1 MNILILG
8 AGPAGL
14 MAAKAA
20 LGNGANVTLV
30 EENHGVGGQIWRGES
45 KLIDHPK
52 LAFIGGARVV
62 SRKGERSLLLET
74 AGGGRTLAWERLIV
88 CAGARELLLPFP
100 GWTLPGVTGAGGLQA
115 LVKGGM
121 PVAGR
126 RVVVA
131 GSGPLLLA
139 VAASV
144 QAAGAKVAAIVEHRG
159 TRELARFAGALAL
172 RHGAKLGQAATLAW
186 RLRGVPY
193 LRGATLVGAT
203 GDTRL
208 RSVTL
213 RRGTGD
219 VSIDCD
225 FLAAG
230 FGLVPNTELGALLGC
245 AIDGG
250 RRIVVDGNQRTSVDD
265 VWAAGECTGIG
276 GVDKSMAEGRIAGLC
291 ASGAAPGATETGAR
305 SRAHDFGEL
314 LARSFAPTNA
324 LRAMCQPTTIVCRC
338 EDVTAARLTQHADW
352 RNAKLQTRAG
362 MGPCQGRVCGSAC
375 EFLYGWQAPAAQCP
389 IFPASAATLAG
400 AAPYAD
406 ISANGSSMLSAG
418 SVNHFGPDSV
428 M

>member
-14 MAAKAA
+14 AAAQAA
-20 LGNGANVTLV
+20 LAHGAKVTLV
-30 EENHGVGGQIWRGES
+30 DENHGPGGQIWRGTAR
-45 KLIDHPK
+45 LDAHPK
-52 LAFIGGARVV
+52 LTFIGGARVV
-62 SRKGERSLLLET
+62 SSAGGCTLLLET
-74 AGGGRTLAWERLIV
+74 AGGARTLEWERLIV

-121 PVAGR
+121 PVAGQ

-144 QAAGAKVAAIVEHRG
+144 QAAGAKLVAIAEQRG
-159 TRELARFAGALAL
+159 TRELARFAGALA
-172 RHGAKLGQAATLAW
+172 RHHRAKLGQAAALAW

-193 LRGATLVGAT
+193 LRGATLVEAT

-208 RSVTL
+208 RSVML
-213 RRGTGD
+213 RHASGD
-219 VSIDCD
+219 IKLDCD

-245 AIDGG
+245 ATDAG
-250 RRIVVDGNQRTSVDD
+250 RIRVDAGQRTSVDQ

-276 GVDKSMAEGRIAGLC
+276 GVDKSIAEGRIAGLC
-291 ASGAAPGATETGAR
+291 ASGAAPKARETAAR
-305 SRAHDFGEL
+305 DRAHAFAQL
-314 LARSFAPTNA
+314 LTHSFAPTNA
-324 LRAMCQPTTIVCRC
+324 LRDMCRPTTIVCRC
-338 EDVTAARLTQHADW
+338 EDVSAARLAEHAEW
-352 RNAKLQTRAG
+352 RNAKLQTRVG
-362 MGPCQGRVCGSAC
+362 MGACQGRICGSAC
-375 EFLYGWQAPAAQCP
+375 EFLYGWQAPAAQHP
-389 IFPASAATLAG
+389 IFPANAATLAG
-400 AAPYAD
+400 AVPYAG

-418 SVNHFGPDSV
+418 SVNHLGPDSV